1 MSTIKVDTLVAAD
14 GSSPVTLT
22 KQYAAKAWSN
32 LDQRT
37 TLNVRDSFNL
47 SSQTDVEGGNIA
59 LTLTNSMTNGNYVVT
74 GLSQY
79 IDSTENGL
87 VPAMGLRRGAV
98 KTSSSYETQTATA
111 VWSGTDGSDVDSVM
125 TSVDGD
131 LA

>member
-1 MSTIKVDTLVAAD
+1 MSTLKADTIQSTSGGAA
-14 GSSPVTLT
+14 TLT
-22 KQYAAKAWSN
+22 KQSAAKAWSN

-37 TLNVRDSFNL
+37 SLSVNDSFNL

-59 LTLTNSMTNGNYVVT
+59 LTLTNNMTDGNYVVT
-74 GLSQY
+74 GLAQY
-79 IDSTENGL
+79 IDGSENGL
-87 VPAMGLRRGAV
+87 VPAMGLRRGVA
-98 KTSSSYETQTATA
+98 KTSSGYETQTATA

>member
-14 GSSPVTLT
+14 GSSPVALT

-32 LDQRT
+32 LDQRA

-59 LTLTNSMTNGNYVVT
+59 LSLTNNMTDGYYVVT

-98 KTSSSYETQTATA
+98 KTSSGYETQTATA
-111 VWSGTDGSDVDSVM
+111 VWSSNDGTDVDSVM